1 MINKYY
7 KSWFYF
13 YFIMKFLNIFMLFI
27 SVLFLTGCAQ
37 VETLSNT
44 ADVGGAVSGEVEL
57 LDNPLKEFTIDTFNF
72 GYSIPEIKIRKGQKV
87 TITLTNSGGT
97 HDFVIDEL
105 GVDSGKI
112 VTGESVTFDFV
123 ANEAGEFEY
132 YCSVGNH
139 RAQGMIGKIII
150 LD

>member
-1 MINKYY
+1 
-7 KSWFYF
+7 
-13 YFIMKFLNIFMLFI
+13 MLFI

-37 VETLSNT
+37 VETLSET
-44 ADVGGAVSGEVEL
+44 ADIGGAVSGDVDL
-57 LDNPLKEFTIDTFNF
+57 LDNPLKEFTIDTFSY

-87 TITLTNSGGT
+87 TIILTNSGGT
-97 HDFVIDEL
+97 HDLVIDEL

-112 VTGESVTFDFV
+112 VTGDSVTFDFV

-139 RAQGMIGKIII
+139 RAQGMVGKLIVVE
-150 LD
+150 

>member
-1 MINKYY
+1 
-7 KSWFYF
+7 
-13 YFIMKFLNIFMLFI
+13 MKFLNIFMLFI

-37 VETLSNT
+37 VETLSQT
-44 ADVGGAVSGEVEL
+44 ADVGGAVSGDVEL
-57 LDNPLKEFTIDTFNF
+57 LDNPLKEFTIDAFNF

-97 HDFVIDEL
+97 HDLVIDEL

-139 RAQGMIGKIII
+139 RAQGMVGKIII
-150 LD
+150 LE

>member
-1 MINKYY
+1 
-7 KSWFYF
+7 
-13 YFIMKFLNIFMLFI
+13 MKFLNILMLFI

-37 VETLSNT
+37 VETLSET
-44 ADVGGAVSGEVEL
+44 ADIGGAVSGDVEL
-57 LDNPLKEFTIDTFNF
+57 LDNPLKEFTIDTFSY

-87 TITLTNSGGT
+87 TIILTNSGGT
-97 HDFVIDEL
+97 HDLVIDEL

-112 VTGESVTFDFV
+112 VTGDSVTFDFV

-139 RAQGMIGKIII
+139 RAQGMVGKLIVVE
-150 LD
+150 

>member
-1 MINKYY
+1 
-7 KSWFYF
+7 
-13 YFIMKFLNIFMLFI
+13 MLFI

-37 VETLSNT
+37 VETLSET
-44 ADVGGAVSGEVEL
+44 ADVGGAVSGDVEL
-57 LDNPLKEFTIDTFNF
+57 LDNPLKEFTIDAFNF

-97 HDFVIDEL
+97 HDLVIDEL

-139 RAQGMIGKIII
+139 RAQGMVGKIII
-150 LD
+150 LE

>member
-1 MINKYY
+1 
-7 KSWFYF
+7 
-13 YFIMKFLNIFMLFI
+13 MKFLNILMLFI

-37 VETLSNT
+37 VETLSET
-44 ADVGGAVSGEVEL
+44 ADIGGAVSGDVEL
-57 LDNPLKEFTIDTFNF
+57 LDNPLKEFTIDAFNF

-87 TITLTNSGGT
+87 TIILTNSGGT
-97 HDFVIDEL
+97 HDLVIDEL

-112 VTGESVTFDFV
+112 VTGDSVTFDFV

-139 RAQGMIGKIII
+139 RAQGMVGKLIVVE
-150 LD
+150 

>member
-1 MINKYY
+1 
-7 KSWFYF
+7 
-13 YFIMKFLNIFMLFI
+13 MKFLNIFMLFI

-37 VETLSNT
+37 VETLSKT
-44 ADVGGAVSGEVEL
+44 ADVGGAVSGDVEL
-57 LDNPLKEFTIDTFNF
+57 LDNPLKEFTIDAFNF

-97 HDFVIDEL
+97 HNFVIDEL
-105 GVDSGKI
+105 GVDSGRI
-112 VTGESVTFDFV
+112 IAGESVTFDFV

-139 RAQGMIGKIII
+139 RAQGMVGKLIVVE
-150 LD
+150 

>member
-1 MINKYY
+1 
-7 KSWFYF
+7 
-13 YFIMKFLNIFMLFI
+13 MKFLNILMLFI

-37 VETLSNT
+37 VETLSET
-44 ADVGGAVSGEVEL
+44 ADIGGAVSGDVDL
-57 LDNPLKEFTIDTFNF
+57 LDNPLKEFTIDTFSY

-87 TITLTNSGGT
+87 TIILTNSGGT
-97 HDFVIDEL
+97 HDLVIDEL

-112 VTGESVTFDFV
+112 VTGDSVTFDFV

-139 RAQGMIGKIII
+139 RAQGMVGKLIVVE
-150 LD
+150 

>member
-1 MINKYY
+1 
-7 KSWFYF
+7 
-13 YFIMKFLNIFMLFI
+13 MKFLNIFMLFI

-37 VETLSNT
+37 VETLSET
-44 ADVGGAVSGEVEL
+44 ADVGGAVSGDVEL
-57 LDNPLKEFTIDTFNF
+57 LDNPLKEFTIDAFNF

-97 HDFVIDEL
+97 HDLVIDEL

-139 RAQGMIGKIII
+139 RAQGMVGKIII
-150 LD
+150 LE